1 MLTYA
6 FSFPDDNAEVMT
18 IALMTD
24 GMTLT
29 PVSIYYVSP
38 ARGPEVMCFGTI
50 QNMKDGDP

>member
-38 ARGPEVMCFGTI
+38 ARGPEVMCFGTF